1 MSHFSEVFDRI
12 KLATNARTQV
22 ELAEVLGI
30 RQSSIS
36 DAKRRNSIPADWYMK
51 LFEKYG
57 LNPDWLKK
65 ETGPVYLRTD
75 QDYQPTDIP
84 TAGHLLESP
93 ARYGDPDAKSVV
105 VTTYSMHYDETSEQG
120 LGQKGLGK
128 LSIPLSL
135 SGPSVQVVKVETGSM
150 EPLINKGAYVGIDTS
165 QKNVVSGEV
174 YAVYAPFEGLS
185 LKRVF
190 LDADNERLIMRS
202 ENPAHPEQ
210 YAPLDKRAERMMGR
224 VIWVIQRL

>member
-1 MSHFSEVFDRI
+1 
-12 KLATNARTQV
+12 
-22 ELAEVLGI
+22 
-30 RQSSIS
+30 
-36 DAKRRNSIPADWYMK
+36 MK

-105 VTTYSMHYDETSEQG
+105 VTLYSMHYDDADAEP
-120 LGQKGLGK
+120 GQKGIGK

-135 SGPSVQVVKVETGSM
+135 SGPSIQVVKVETGSM
-150 EPLINKGAYVGIDTS
+150 EPLINKGAYVGIDTA

-174 YAVYAPFEGLS
+174 YAIYAPFEGLS

-190 LDADNERLIMRS
+190 LDAENQRLIMRS
-202 ENPAHPEQ
+202 ENPSHPEQ
-210 YAPLDKRAERMMGR
+210 YAPLDKRAERIMGR